1 MQRDVHSIN
10 LRVEQCKLD
19 IQECLKHH
27 HLSLDDKDHPSLDE
41 ED

>member
-1 MQRDVHSIN
+1 MQWDIHSIN
-10 LRVEQCKLD
+10 FRMEQYKLD

-27 HLSLDDKDHPSLDE
+27 HLSLDEEDHPSLDE